1 MGPYIARCG
10 RIRSL
15 LDHDPSSRPKKPLA
29 DKIPSI
35 EEFDFAVLRA
45 EMVDTI
51 AVEVRLVSALI
62 GRDRFDDRVMAT
74 MASVPRHDFVPAELR
89 GLAYLNV
96 PLPIG
101 SGKTISQ
108 PFIVALMTELLE
120 INEMDAVLEI
130 GTGLGYQAAILS
142 EMADRVYTIEI
153 VEELAQEARKRLD
166 GLGYGHIEFRIGDGS
181 RGWPEHAPYDKI
193 IVAAAPE
200 TIPPM
205 LVSQLKL
212 GGRMVI
218 PVGRDDEQ
226 HLYLLTKGHDDQIQ

>member
-1 MGPYIARCG
+1 MAPR
-10 RIRSL
+10 RT
-15 LDHDPSSRPKKPLA
+15 PLA
-29 DKIPSI
+29 DRMPNS
-35 EEFDFAVLRA
+35 EEFDFATLRA
-45 EMVDTI
+45 EMVNTF
-51 AVEVRLVSALI
+51 AAEVRLVAAMI

-74 MASVPRHDFVPAELR
+74 MARVPRHDFVPAELR
-89 GLAYLNV
+89 ELAYLNV

-101 SGKTISQ
+101 FGKTISQ
-108 PFIVALMTELLE
+108 PFIVALMTEMLE

-153 VEELAQEARKRLD
+153 IEELAQEARNRLD
-166 GLGYGHIEFRIGDGS
+166 GLGYGRIDFRIGDGS

-205 LVSQLKL
+205 LVGQLKP

-226 HLYLLTKGHDDQIQ
+226 HLYLVTKGHDDQIQTKIVLQVRFAPLIRSH

>member
-1 MGPYIARCG
+1 MAPR
-10 RIRSL
+10 RT
-15 LDHDPSSRPKKPLA
+15 PLA
-29 DKIPSI
+29 DRMPNS
-35 EEFDFAVLRA
+35 EEFDFATLRA
-45 EMVDTI
+45 EMVNTI
-51 AVEVRLVSALI
+51 AAEVRLVAAMI

-74 MASVPRHDFVPAELR
+74 MARGPRHDFVPAELR
-89 GLAYLNV
+89 ELAYLNV

-101 SGKTISQ
+101 FGKTISQ
-108 PFIVALMTELLE
+108 PFIVALMTEMLE

-153 VEELAQEARKRLD
+153 IEELAQEARNRLD
-166 GLGYGHIEFRIGDGS
+166 GLGYGRIDFRIGDGS

-205 LVSQLKL
+205 LVSQLKS

-218 PVGRDDEQ
+218 PVGRDNEQ
-226 HLYLLTKGHDDQIQ
+226 HLHLLTKGHDDQIQTKIVLQVRFTPLIRSH

>member
-1 MGPYIARCG
+1 MADRM
-10 RIRSL
+10 
-15 LDHDPSSRPKKPLA
+15 PSS
-29 DKIPSI
+29 
-35 EEFDFAVLRA
+35 EEVDFAALRA
-45 EMVDTI
+45 EMVETI
-51 AVEVRLVSALI
+51 AVEARVVAALI

-89 GLAYLNV
+89 ELAYLNV

-101 SGKTISQ
+101 FGKTISQ

-120 INEMDAVLEI
+120 IKEMDAVLEI

-142 EMADRVYTIEI
+142 ELADRVYTMEI
-153 VEELAQEARKRLD
+153 IEELAQDARQRLD
-166 GLGYGHIEFRIGDGS
+166 GLGYGQIEFRIGDGS
-181 RGWPEHAPYDKI
+181 RGWAEHAPYDKI

-205 LVSQLKL
+205 LVDQLKP

-218 PVGRDDEQ
+218 PVGPDDEQ
-226 HLYLLTKGHDDQIQ
+226 HLCLVTKGYDDQVETKMVLQVRFTPLIRSH

>member
-1 MGPYIARCG
+1 M
-10 RIRSL
+10 
-15 LDHDPSSRPKKPLA
+15 
-29 DKIPSI
+29 PSI
-35 EEFDFAVLRA
+35 EEFDFAALRA
-45 EMVDTI
+45 EMVATI
-51 AVEVRLVSALI
+51 AAEVRLVSALI
-62 GRDRFDDRVMAT
+62 GRDRFGDRVMAT

-101 SGKTISQ
+101 FGKTISQ

-181 RGWPEHAPYDKI
+181 RGRPEHAPYDKI

-205 LVSQLKL
+205 LVSQLKP

-218 PVGRDDEQ
+218 PVGPDDEQ
-226 HLYLLTKGHDDQIQ
+226 HLCLVTKGYDDQVETKMVLQVRFTPLIRSH

>member
-1 MGPYIARCG
+1 M
-10 RIRSL
+10 
-15 LDHDPSSRPKKPLA
+15 PSS
-29 DKIPSI
+29 
-35 EEFDFAVLRA
+35 EEFDYVTLRA
-45 EMVDTI
+45 EMVDAI
-51 AVEVRLVSALI
+51 AVQVRLVAAMI

-74 MASVPRHDFVPAELR
+74 MACVPRHDFVPVELR
-89 GLAYLNV
+89 ELAYLNV

-101 SGKTISQ
+101 FGKTISQ

-120 INEMDAVLEI
+120 INGMDVVLEI

-142 EMADRVYTIEI
+142 EMANRVYTIEI
-153 VEELAQEARKRLD
+153 IEELAQEARKRLD
-166 GLGYGHIEFRIGDGS
+166 GLGYGHIDFRIGDGS

-193 IVAAAPE
+193 LVAAAPE

-205 LVSQLKL
+205 LVGQLKP

-226 HLYLLTKGHDDQIQ
+226 HLYLVTKGRDDQIQTMAVLQVRFAPLIRSH